1 MATINGGITTSF
13 GNTPQAQADLF
24 TNTGLT
30 EDSLGIVTLDVMGND
45 LGGAAKT
52 LYSLDDGISAGG
64 IRPTDLLTQD
74 TARTEAISTDYSKN
88 GAHIWITADGKVGY
102 DASTLSPAFKDQLQ
116 HLGAG
121 GFLTDTFTYAIR
133 LANGTLS
140 WTTATVQIVGVND
153 APVITSGRATA
164 YLTELAG
171 QTGAITP
178 DTVNG

>member
-1 MATINGGITTSF
+1 MATINSGITTSF

-52 LYSLDDGISAGG
+52 LYSLDDGTSTGG

-74 TARTEAISTDYSKN
+74 TTRTEAISTDFSAN
-88 GAHIWITADGKVGY
+88 GAHIWITTDGKVGY
-102 DASTLSPAFKDQLQ
+102 DASTWTTDFKDRLQ

-121 GFLTDTFTYAIR
+121 EFLTDSFTYAIR
-133 LANGTLS
+133 LANG
-140 WTTATVQIVGVND
+140 
-153 APVITSGRATA
+153 
-164 YLTELAG
+164 
-171 QTGAITP
+171 
-178 DTVNG
+178 